1 MNNNSG
7 NVKKPDI
14 LVVDDVPENLRLLA
28 SILQSRGYRLRRVTN
43 GKMALSAAHSAPPDL
58 ILLDIMMPDISGYEV
73 CEKLKSSPD
82 TSEIPV
88 IFLSA
93 LDDVVDKIK
102 GFQVGGVDYITKP
115 FQVEE
120 VIARIETQLTIVRQ
134 KNILSERNARLQE
147 EILARQNAESA
158 LHRNQEFLAAVIDTN
173 PNLIFVKNN
182 EGIYSLVNLALAN
195 FYGMKVAEFVGKT
208 DADLKV
214 NKPCLEWLVEEDL
227 EVSEMTEPKIIYKQ
241 PLTSITGEV
250 RWFQIIKK
258 PLLSLDG
265 KPDGVLGVATDI
277 TERLVAEQN
286 LWLQNEQERLL
297 SSIVKQIRQSL
308 RLEDILHTTVTK
320 VRQFLR
326 TNRVLIYR
334 KHGKEL
340 YKVVVEASSN
350 DAIKML
356 GTSVNQSLLIEMA
369 GCLEN
374 CCSLDIRAI
383 EDVNIAGLSGGVK
396 SWLEEWEV
404 QSQLAIPIAFARQ
417 SQAEVACSQRKLKF
431 WQENSE
437 VVPSCFLWGLL
448 VAQQCETKRNWQ
460 PWEIEFLCALS
471 DQVGIAIEQ
480 AELLG
485 QLEAANFELQRLSN
499 LDGLT
504 GLANRRRF
512 DEYLAS
518 EWLRQTLNQKALS
531 LILCD
536 VDFFKRYNDS
546 YGHQAGDECLQNI
559 AGAIDAAHKP
569 EGLAARIGGEE
580 FAVILP
586 FELPEALEVAK
597 KIHAHVRGLMIVH
610 PDSSVCE
617 YVTISVGVATTIPQP
632 QGNLTELIEVAD
644 RTLYRAKQQGRNQ
657 VIAIEF
663 TPDAG

>member
-1 MNNNSG
+1 MNNNVG
-7 NVKKPDI
+7 NAKKPDI

-58 ILLDIMMPDISGYEV
+58 ILLDIMMPDISGYAV
-73 CEKLKSSPD
+73 CEQLKSSAD
-82 TSEIPV
+82 TCEIPV

-102 GFQVGGVDYITKP
+102 GFKAGGVDYITKP

-120 VIARIETQLTIVRQ
+120 VIARIETQLTIVHQ
-134 KNILSERNARLQE
+134 KRVLSERNTRLQE
-147 EILARQNAESA
+147 EILARQKAEVEV
-158 LHRNQEFLAAVIDTN
+158 HRHQNFLRAVIDTN

-182 EGIYSLVNLALAN
+182 QGVYTLVNQALAN
-195 FYGMKVAEFVGKT
+195 FYSIEVEELLGKT
-208 DADLKV
+208 DNDLKI
-214 NKPCLEWLVEEDL
+214 NEPSLEWLLDEEV
-227 EVSEMTEPKIIYKQ
+227 EVSETMETKMIFQQ
-241 PLTSITGEV
+241 PLTSISGEV

-258 PLLSLDG
+258 PLLSLEG

-297 SSIVKQIRQSL
+297 NSIVKQIRQSL

-326 TNRVLIYR
+326 TNRVLIYQ
-334 KHGKEL
+334 KQGKEF
-340 YKVVVEASSN
+340 YEVVVEASSN
-350 DAIKML
+350 DGKKML
-356 GTSVNQSLLIEMA
+356 GTSVNHSLLIEMS

-374 CCSLDIRAI
+374 CCSLDIKAI
-383 EDVNIAGLSGGVK
+383 EDINMAGLSQDVK
-396 SWLEEWEV
+396 NWLEEWEV
-404 QSQLAIPIAFARQ
+404 QSQLAIPIVFARQ
-417 SQAEVACSQRKLKF
+417 TQGEGLCSQARPRF
-431 WQENSE
+431 WQENFE
-437 VVPSCFLWGLL
+437 FVPSCFLWGLL
-448 VAQQCETKRNWQ
+448 VAQQCETSRKWQ
-460 PWEIEFLCALS
+460 GWEIEFLSSLS

-518 EWLRQTLNQKALS
+518 EWLRQTINQKPLS

-559 AGAIDAAHKP
+559 AKAIDAAHKP
-569 EGLAARIGGEE
+569 DGLAARIGGEE
-580 FAVILP
+580 FAVILAGD
-586 FELPEALEVAK
+586 LPKALDVAK
-597 KIHAHVRGLMIVH
+597 KIHAEVGALMIVH
-610 PDSSVCE
+610 PDSSVGK
-617 YVTISVGVATTIPQP
+617 YVTISVGVATTIPNSK
-632 QGNLTELIEVAD
+632 GSLTGLIEVAD

-657 VIAIEF
+657 VIAIDF
-663 TPDAG
+663 SPDLS

>member
-7 NVKKPDI
+7 VKKPDI

-43 GKMALSAAHSAPPDL
+43 GKMALNAAHSAPPDL
-58 ILLDIMMPDISGYEV
+58 ILLDIMMPDINGYAV
-73 CEKLKSSPD
+73 CEQLKSSAD
-82 TSEIPV
+82 TCEIPV

-93 LDDVVDKIK
+93 LDDVVDKVK
-102 GFQVGGVDYITKP
+102 GFEAGGVDYITKP

-134 KNILSERNARLQE
+134 KKILSERNARLQE
-147 EILARQNAESA
+147 EILARQKAESA
-158 LHRNQEFLAAVIDTN
+158 LQRHQEFLRAVIDTN
-173 PNLIFVKNN
+173 PNLIFVKNHQ
-182 EGIYSLVNLALAN
+182 GCYTLVNQALAN
-195 FYGMKVAEFVGKT
+195 FYGINVEDFVGKT
-208 DADLKV
+208 DRDLKL
-214 NKPCLEWLVEEDL
+214 NQPSLEWLLDEEPEER
-227 EVSEMTEPKIIYKQ
+227 EVNEEKMIYKQ

-258 PLLSLDG
+258 PLLSLEG

-277 TERLVAEQN
+277 SERLVAEQN

-297 SSIVKQIRQSL
+297 NSIVKQIRQSL

-334 KHGKEL
+334 KQGKDI

-350 DAIKML
+350 DDKKML
-356 GTSVNQSLLIEMA
+356 GTSVNHSLLIEMA

-383 EDVNIAGLSGGVK
+383 EDVKMAGLSPGVK

-404 QSQLAIPIAFARQ
+404 QSQLAIPIVFARQ
-417 SQAEVACSQRKLKF
+417 TSGEGLCSQAKPKL
-431 WQENSE
+431 WQGNCEFVS
-437 VVPSCFLWGLL
+437 SCFLWGLL
-448 VAQQCETKRNWQ
+448 VAQQCEANRKWQ
-460 PWEIEFLCALS
+460 PWEIEFLCSLS

-518 EWLRQTLNQKALS
+518 EWLRQGINQKPLS

-559 AGAIDAAHKP
+559 AKAIDAAHKP

-586 FELPEALEVAK
+586 VDLPQALEVAQ
-597 KIHAHVRGLMIVH
+597 KINAQVKALMIAH

-617 YVTISVGVATTIPQP
+617 YVTISVGVAMTIPKP
-632 QGNLTELIEVAD
+632 HCNLTELIEVAD

-657 VIAIEF
+657 VIAMEF
-663 TPDAG
+663 IPDAS